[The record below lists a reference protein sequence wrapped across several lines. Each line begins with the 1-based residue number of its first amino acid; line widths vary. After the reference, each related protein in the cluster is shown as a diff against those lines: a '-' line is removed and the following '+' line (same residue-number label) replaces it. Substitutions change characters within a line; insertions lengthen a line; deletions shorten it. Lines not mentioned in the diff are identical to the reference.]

1 MYDHVWKRFNH
12 IILMYAETCNGRL
25 QYEEENKPMSLLLLI
40 MTLAI
45 AFLITVLLSPILI
58 PFLRRLKFGQSI
70 REEGPESHQK
80 KAGTPTMGGIMIILS
95 VIMTSLIVTGK
106 MNDGAIGHEM
116 WLLVFVIF
124 GYGLIGFLD
133 DFIIVAFKRNLGLTS
148 KQKMFGQI
156 LIAVIFYLIL
166 HYQGFSSH
174 ILIPGT
180 SIQIELGWGYALLVI
195 FMLVGSSNAVNLT
208 DGLDG
213 LLAGTAAIA
222 FGAFAILAWYGF
234 PQNEIV
240 IFSLAAVGA
249 LLGFLVFNAH
259 PAKVF
264 MGDTG
269 SLALGGAIA
278 AIAILSKLEILLV
291 IIGGVFVIETL
302 SVIIQV
308 ISFKTTGKRV
318 FKMSPLHHHY
328 ELLGWSEWRVVTTFW
343 LMGVVF
349 AALGIYIKVWIG

>member
-1 MYDHVWKRFNH
+1 MNISV
-12 IILMYAETCNGRL
+12 
-25 QYEEENKPMSLLLLI
+25 LLI
-40 MTLAI
+40 TIAI
-45 AFLITVLLSPILI
+45 AFLITVLFSPIFI

-70 REEGPESHQK
+70 REEGPQSHMK
-80 KAGTPTMGGIMIILS
+80 KTGTPTMGGLMIVFS
-95 VIMTSLIVTGK
+95 VIITSIIMAAKTSP
-106 MNDGAIGHEM
+106 DGIGYEL
-116 WLLVFVIF
+116 WVLLLVLI
-124 GYGLIGFLD
+124 GYGLLGFLD
-133 DFIIVAFKRNLGLTS
+133 DFIKVAMKRNLGLTS
-148 KQKMFGQI
+148 KQKMLGQLIIALIVYFI
-156 LIAVIFYLIL
+156 LRD
-166 HYQGFSSH
+166 QGFPTYIS
-174 ILIPGT
+174 IPGT
-180 SIQIELGWGYALLVI
+180 SVQLELGWGYALLII
-195 FMLVGSSNAVNLT
+195 FMLVGASNAVNLT

-222 FGAFAILAWYGF
+222 FGAFGILAWYGF
-234 PQNEIV
+234 PQNEV
-240 IFSLAAVGA
+240 TIFSLAVVGA

-278 AIAILSKLEILLV
+278 AIAILTKLEILLV

-343 LMGVVF
+343 LVGLIF
-349 AALGIYIKVWIG
+349 AALGIYIEVGLN